1 MTLAEM
7 LARRADLG
15 RAKVAGA
22 TTDNPGYFLRHVASV
37 AMDKVLG
44 VALVKVDAG

>member
-15 RAKVAGA
+15 RTWSSARP
-22 TTDNPGYFLRHVASV
+22 DNPGYFLWHVASV
-37 AMDKVLG
+37 AADKVLG

>member
-1 MTLAEM
+1 M

-15 RAKVAGA
+15 RTKVIGG

-37 AMDKVLG
+37 ATDKVLS